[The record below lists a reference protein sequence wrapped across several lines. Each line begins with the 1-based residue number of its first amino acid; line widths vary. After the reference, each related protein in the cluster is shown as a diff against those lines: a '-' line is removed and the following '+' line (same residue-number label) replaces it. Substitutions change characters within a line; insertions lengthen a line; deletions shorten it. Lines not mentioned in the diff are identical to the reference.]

1 MEYLIK
7 DASKKLNISIYTLRY
22 YDKEGLTPFVKKDEN
37 CVRKYTEE
45 DLEWIRLLINLRDID
60 MPISNIKEYIQLYLQ
75 GDKTIDERRDLMCRY
90 TEYIKKKIE
99 NTINNLEMAIRKLK
113 QYDSA
118 VADILDDKDLFEFN
132 KK

>member
-1 MEYLIK
+1 MKYSSWNSVASYL
-7 DASKKLNISIYTLRY
+7 
-22 YDKEGLTPFVKKDEN
+22 VEN
-37 CVRKYTEE
+37 
-45 DLEWIRLLINLRDID
+45 
-60 MPISNIKEYIQLYLQ
+60 
-75 GDKTIDERRDLMCRY
+75 
-90 TEYIKKKIE
+90 IKKKIE